1 MRFLNSYVGYVIL
14 FYNYLCHFFTIQLP
28 RYLPSRINN
37 PLYSSHSDFLLFF
50 YDNNCFRLN
59 RRLRKYCL
67 LSCVRDVFS
76 ECIFTL
82 AIASVLQSIGYWAFF
97 PGNNFVHRTHWTH
110 LTGGTL
116 FHNELK
122 ICSAPCR
129 LSLVLMNTPGTA
141 KVLGSNLTKTSFF
154 SKGNC
159 SGSKK
164 FPPNIYLLVLL
175 A

>member
-1 MRFLNSYVGYVIL
+1 MSFCFTIIYVIFL
-14 FYNYLCHFFTIQLP
+14 QFNYHVTYPRVLTIPYIVPTQIF
-28 RYLPSRINN
+28 S
-37 PLYSSHSDFLLFF
+37 FFF